1 MLINGAVI
9 ILQSLVDTDIIV
21 MTGQRTQDGVARR
34 HVRIQSPLQ
43 KLFVK
48 PLQEKAHVYISA
60 VMSICI
66 IVQRKD
72 FVKMPCH
79 YHLKTKLNLK
89 SYRTL
94 F

>member
-21 MTGQRTQDGVARR
+21 MTGQRTQDGVARK

-72 FVKMPCH
+72 FVNPVI
-79 YHLKTKLNLK
+79 TI
-89 SYRTL
+89 
-94 F
+94 